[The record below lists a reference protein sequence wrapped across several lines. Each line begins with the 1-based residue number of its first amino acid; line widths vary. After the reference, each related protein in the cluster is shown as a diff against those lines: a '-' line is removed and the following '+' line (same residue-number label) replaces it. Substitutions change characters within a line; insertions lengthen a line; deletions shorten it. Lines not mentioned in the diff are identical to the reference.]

1 MQSDRARHFAEAE
14 ALFRKKDDARPQATR
29 AHEEYLAGQRALRE
43 KTARLRALRLARER
57 ARPRG

>member
-29 AHEEYLAGQRALRE
+29 AHEEYLAGQRAWP
-43 KTARLRALRLARER
+43 ADDDWPRATLL
-57 ARPRG
+57 